1 MIRGVQK
8 MKKNQVSAK
17 ILLSASILLLIASCG
32 GGNEENQTSDTQ
44 VENVPKTSPPETEA
58 PAESTPVEV
67 DLPFLSIEGYGTA
80 RDCYNEEGGNAVIA
94 MDCDDLHLGQIIS
107 TRNSL
112 QVDSEEGDPEVW
124 YEAAVKV
131 CGNDFKQFTG
141 DDSEDAESRW
151 VLWALIE
158 GDVSD
163 GVYVSCTVEDAN
175 GDLWAGTAEAIT
187 GSYFGIEVG
196 DCFDFPT
203 ATSNALEIDCNE
215 PHEGEMYI
223 VDELVLDEDPSA
235 PYPTEDEWDSI
246 ATFICDGPFE
256 DYTGYSASDEN
267 VNLIY
272 SYVFGLEE
280 DWYDVDSRLLSCVV
294 VSYDGTLLEGS
305 SRK

>member
-1 MIRGVQK
+1 MIFNPLSFLTVVFVISFFNFAISR
-8 MKKNQVSAK
+8 VSFLRTIFPEINPTTLLPTIR
-17 ILLSASILLLIASCG
+17 ILFINIR
-32 GGNEENQTSDTQ
+32 
-44 VENVPKTSPPETEA
+44 
-58 PAESTPVEV
+58 
-67 DLPFLSIEGYGTA
+67 I
-80 RDCYNEEGGNAVIA
+80 
-94 MDCDDLHLGQIIS
+94 
-107 TRNSL
+107 
-112 QVDSEEGDPEVW
+112 
-124 YEAAVKV
+124 
-131 CGNDFKQFTG
+131 
-141 DDSEDAESRW
+141 
-151 VLWALIE
+151 LWALIE

-235 PYPTEDEWDSI
+235 PYPTEDEWDEI

-256 DYTGYSASDEN
+256 DYTGYSTSDEN
-267 VNLIY
+267 VNLSY
-272 SYVFGLEE
+272 SYVFVLEE
-280 DWYDVDSRLLSCVV
+280 DWYDVASRQLSCVV

-305 SRK
+305 TR

>member
-1 MIRGVQK
+1 M
-8 MKKNQVSAK
+8 N
-17 ILLSASILLLIASCG
+17 
-32 GGNEENQTSDTQ
+32 
-44 VENVPKTSPPETEA
+44 
-58 PAESTPVEV
+58 
-67 DLPFLSIEGYGTA
+67 
-80 RDCYNEEGGNAVIA
+80 
-94 MDCDDLHLGQIIS
+94 CDDLHLGQIIS

-112 QVDSEEGDPEVW
+112 QVDPEEGDPEVW
-124 YEAAVKV
+124 YEAVLEA
-131 CGNDFKQFTG
+131 CADDFNQFTG
-141 DDSEDAESRW
+141 DDTENANSRW
-151 VLWALIE
+151 ILWALIE

-163 GVYVSCTVEDAN
+163 GVDVSCTVEDAK

-196 DCFDFPT
+196 DCLDFPT
-203 ATSNALEIDCNE
+203 ATSNALEIDCAE

-223 VDELVLDEDPSA
+223 VDERVLDEDPSV
-235 PYPTEDEWDSI
+235 PYPTEDEWDEI
-246 ATFICDGPFE
+246 ATFVCDGPFE

-305 SRK
+305 TRK